1 MSNPY
6 RLHPWHGVEIGAN
19 APNVVTAYIEI
30 TPSDTVK
37 YEIDKPSGILK
48 VDRPQLYSNVVP
60 ALYGFIPQTY
70 CKEEI
75 AALCMRKTQRVGM
88 DGDGDPLDILVLTE
102 HRIEHGDILVQ
113 AIPIGGL
120 LMIDQNQA
128 DDKIIAV
135 LKQDSLYSHYTDLN
149 QLPDGIVT
157 RLKHYFLTYKRAPEG
172 AQPIEIPHIYGREDA
187 YAVIAAS
194 QKDYRKWYP
203 KV

>member
-1 MSNPY
+1 MDNTY
-6 RLHPWHGVEIGAN
+6 RFHPWHGVDIGPN
-19 APNVVTAYIEI
+19 APGIVTAFIEI

-37 YEIDKPSGILK
+37 YEIDKSSGILK

-75 AALCMRKTQRVGM
+75 ASLCMHKTKRVGM

-135 LKQDSLYSHYTDLN
+135 LKQDSMYAHYTDLN
-149 QLPDGIVT
+149 QLPDGIIT

-172 AQPIEIPHIYGREDA
+172 TQPIEIPHIYGREEA
-187 YAVIAAS
+187 YAVIEAA
-194 QKDYRKWYP
+194 QKDYRKWFP
-203 KV
+203 RV

>member
-1 MSNPY
+1 
-6 RLHPWHGVEIGAN
+6 
-19 APNVVTAYIEI
+19 
-30 TPSDTVK
+30 
-37 YEIDKPSGILK
+37 
-48 VDRPQLYSNVVP
+48 
-60 ALYGFIPQTY
+60 
-70 CKEEI
+70 
-75 AALCMRKTQRVGM
+75 M

-135 LKQDSLYSHYTDLN
+135 LRQDSLYSHYTDLN

-187 YAVIAAS
+187 FAVIDAAQS
-194 QKDYRKWYP
+194 DYRKWYP
-203 KV
+203 KG